1 MDFSIM
7 HAILAVVAIILGVVT
22 RFGVYSVL
30 VKNNRWLPEKA
41 TKVANISAISVAILG
56 IVAVVANVCMGGV

>member
-7 HAILAVVAIILGVVT
+7 HAILAVVSIILGVVT

-41 TKVANISAISVAILG
+41 TKVANISAIVVAILG
-56 IVAVVANVCMGGV
+56 LVAVMANAFMGGV